1 MSCSRCKT
9 CKEFTQI
16 FSELRDAYFFTP
28 RKTNDNT
35 EITFQ
40 PVLWR
45 ANEIYIEI
53 AKSKKSTGIITDYGE
68 VC

>member
-1 MSCSRCKT
+1 MPCSRCKT
-9 CKEFTQI
+9 CNKFTHI
-16 FSELRDAYFFTP
+16 FLELTDAYIFTP